1 MNLQSQVIAPA
12 RPALCPRW
20 ALGLCPYGHH
30 CHLDHPNNLDPTM
43 PKEVDYKVSN
53 ELGEACTRCLQGAI
67 KVRSILLTFLHLLM
81 LTWMQCDKQGRDS
94 GSDDPCSECRW
105 FGGAIC
111 NCTLLMTSSYN
122 DALWRG
128 MMNRRDSDFD
138 LAQPR
143 DKQAAFSNG
152 RVPAPMP
159 DDRLK
164 SNWQGA
170 SKDELLARKN
180 MLPPEVRRHPRA
192 YLVPPRV
199 KNTKKKSTAF
209 LSRSGAHD
217 SSRNVSISSSNTSM
231 APMPYGGLQQ
241 PPPPQPS
248 AYPQGNA
255 VVASAMHW
263 PTGQRIQH
271 FQSGHTVISP
281 RQNMFPLLQNTF
293 SAPAYGTNPTV
304 SHLHLFFKCAKPK
317 FAPKPKLQG
326 GLSIDLYIKNQDV
339 SDDGV
344 HLRGESKVRQALS
357 GHCTYMRIILLFDGC
372 LQGNLGRW
380 RVQLCLKL
388 SVPIFKLVKTQ
399 VTDRSAVEQPA
410 SETST
415 SPNASHAHSQP
426 AVNIQSYKTSTSPDA
441 KHACYKRAL
450 AIQHRRTSPSQETAH
465 HEHYRTIVQHPFT
478 SQ

>member
-30 CHLDHPNNLDPTM
+30 CHLDHPNNLDPTL
-43 PKEVDYKVSN
+43 PKEIDYKVPN
-53 ELGEACTRCLQGAI
+53 ELGEACTRCLQAAI

-105 FGGAIC
+105 FGGATC
-111 NCTLLMTSSYN
+111 NCTLSMTSSYN

-128 MMNRRDSDFD
+128 MMGRRDSDFD

-192 YLVPPRV
+192 YLVPPRES
-199 KNTKKKSTAF
+199 NTKKKSTAF

-217 SSRNVSISSSNTSM
+217 SSRDVSISSSNTSM
-231 APMPYGGLQQ
+231 APTPYGGLQQ
-241 PPPPQPS
+241 PSPPQPS
-248 AYPQGNA
+248 TYPQGNA
-255 VVASAMHW
+255 VVASVMHW

-304 SHLHLFFKCAKPK
+304 SHLHLFFKCTKPR

-344 HLRGESKVRQALS
+344 HVR
-357 GHCTYMRIILLFDGC
+357 
-372 LQGNLGRW
+372 
-380 RVQLCLKL
+380 
-388 SVPIFKLVKTQ
+388 
-399 VTDRSAVEQPA
+399 
-410 SETST
+410 
-415 SPNASHAHSQP
+415 
-426 AVNIQSYKTSTSPDA
+426 
-441 KHACYKRAL
+441 
-450 AIQHRRTSPSQETAH
+450 
-465 HEHYRTIVQHPFT
+465 
-478 SQ
+478 

>member
-53 ELGEACTRCLQGAI
+53 ELGEACTRCLQAAI
-67 KVRSILLTFLHLLM
+67 K
-81 LTWMQCDKQGRDS
+81 CDKQGRDS

-105 FGGAIC
+105 FGGATC
-111 NCTLLMTSSYN
+111 NCTLSMTSSYN

-128 MMNRRDSDFD
+128 IMGRRDSDFD

-164 SNWQGA
+164 NNWQGA

-192 YLVPPRV
+192 YLVPPRES
-199 KNTKKKSTAF
+199 NTKKKSTAF

-281 RQNMFPLLQNTF
+281 RQNMFSLLQNTF
-293 SAPAYGTNPTV
+293 SAPAYGTNPTWNNPPPRLPPAPMPAMRTRNQP
-304 SHLHLFFKCAKPK
+304 STSNFTRPPPALMPNMRATNEPLPSNTAGPRPAKRQRTMSTT
-317 FAPKPKLQG
+317 AQ
-326 GLSIDLYIKNQDV
+326 SSSTRSQVNEEQN
-339 SDDGV
+339 
-344 HLRGESKVRQALS
+344 ESKASTASDS
-357 GHCTYMRIILLFDGC
+357 GKPTNHDDSDEEYF
-372 LQGNLGRW
+372 
-380 RVQLCLKL
+380 
-388 SVPIFKLVKTQ
+388 
-399 VTDRSAVEQPA
+399 SAPE
-410 SETST
+410 
-415 SPNASHAHSQP
+415 
-426 AVNIQSYKTSTSPDA
+426 
-441 KHACYKRAL
+441 
-450 AIQHRRTSPSQETAH
+450 
-465 HEHYRTIVQHPFT
+465 
-478 SQ
+478 